1 VMFAE
6 NNQAITRLMTQLDP
20 DSTLHYDSWDIDG
33 QSCDPF
39 DPSRP
44 YIFHYLRSRAYSVE
58 GGTTEILLNQIA
70 DRVLNLP
77 REPRVDIAT
86 PWKDLPK

>member
-1 VMFAE
+1 
-6 NNQAITRLMTQLDP
+6 
-20 DSTLHYDSWDIDG
+20 
-33 QSCDPF
+33 
-39 DPSRP
+39 
-44 YIFHYLRSRAYSVE
+44 VE